1 MTVTRAVL
9 RLRAFVKTKNII
21 NNTNCSTWNVKI
33 TKNMN
38 KEYFKNSIREVPD
51 FPKEGILFYDLTT
64 AFKDPKCL
72 KFISNT
78 LVDLYKDKGITKVL
92 GIESRGF
99 IMGASLAEK
108 IGAGFVLVRKPGK
121 LPSKTAKMNYAKEY
135 GEDIIEI
142 HEDAINADDVVL
154 IHDDLLATGGT
165 MKAAYDLVKTFDAK
179 KVYLNFLVE
188 LDFLEGRSVFEKNLE
203 ITSLLHV

>member
-1 MTVTRAVL
+1 
-9 RLRAFVKTKNII
+9 
-21 NNTNCSTWNVKI
+21 
-33 TKNMN
+33 MN

-72 KFISNT
+72 KFISDT
-78 LVDLYKDKGITKVL
+78 LVDLYKNKGITKVL

-108 IGAGFVLVRKPGK
+108 IGAGFVPVRKNGK
-121 LPSKTAKMNYAKEY
+121 LPAETISITYSKEY
-135 GEDIIEI
+135 GNDVIEI
-142 HEDAINADDVVL
+142 HKDAIHADDVVL

-165 MKAAYDLVKTFDAK
+165 MKAAYELVKSFGVK

-188 LDFLEGRSVFEKNLE
+188 LDFLEGRKLFEKGVE
-203 ITSLLHV
+203 IDSLLHF